1 MNVLENIE
9 DHQSIKIFEYERNI
23 NHKILIYISNK
34 FIKNS
39 IRN

>member
-9 DHQSIKIFEYERNI
+9 DHQSIKIFEYERN